1 MNNKYIE
8 IGKVVNT
15 FGLKGELKI
24 QSESDFIDY
33 RFGVGHKIYL
43 KRGRI
48 IEEYQVSSMRMLKG
62 NVIICV
68 NELDDINLVEHLIG
82 SIVLALKDDLPP
94 LNEDEYL
101 IDDLVGLEV
110 VDENQAVVGIVNDVI
125 IIPSNDILEIKM
137 MNGTLKL
144 IPFVDEFVLEVTDTK
159 LIVKMPEED
168 L

>member
-33 RFGVGHKIYL
+33 RFQIGHHIYL
-43 KRGRI
+43 KQGRT
-48 IEEYQVSSMRMLKG
+48 IEEYEISSMRMLKG

-68 NELDDINLVEHLIG
+68 NELYDINQVEHLVG

-94 LNEDEYL
+94 LSENEYL
-101 IDDLVGLEV
+101 IDDLVGLKV
-110 VDENQAVVGIVNDVI
+110 VDENQKLIGIVNDVI
-125 IIPSNDILEIKM
+125 IIPANDVLEIKM
-137 MNGTLKL
+137 TNGEVKL
-144 IPFVDEFVLEVTDTK
+144 IPFVDEFICEVTDMK
-159 LIVKMPEED
+159 IIVKMPEED